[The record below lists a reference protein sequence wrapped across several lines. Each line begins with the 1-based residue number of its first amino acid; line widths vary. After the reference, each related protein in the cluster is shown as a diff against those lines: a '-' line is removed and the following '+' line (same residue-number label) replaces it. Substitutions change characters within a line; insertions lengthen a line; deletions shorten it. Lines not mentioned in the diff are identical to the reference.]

1 MNSRCQIKPSRPVSL
16 QPDLA
21 MTTVSDG
28 LSASEIAQAVRGRK
42 LSALDV
48 IEAALAR
55 IAKHDPI
62 LNSFTHLTAD
72 RARAQARAV
81 GAPRAARVVRSAAAW
96 CHWRWARTPTARSG
110 CPRRF
115 AESLD

>member
-42 LSALDV
+42 LSAPDV

-55 IAKHDPI
+55 IAQHDPI
-62 LNSFTHLTAD
+62 LNFFTHVTAD
-72 RARAQARAV
+72 RARAQARAI
-81 GAPRAARVVRSAAAW
+81 AAAVSAGEKP
-96 CHWRWARTPTARSG
+96 RPPARGAVAGKNT
-110 CPRRF
+110 
-115 AESLD
+115 